1 MVRRGGD
8 SCGGGRRL
16 SRGREAPLH
25 HPAISSPEPLSLS
38 ALCLWANFVL
48 YWGRGPAGRG
58 VVVHGGGV
66 ERQESISL
74 LFPCLLAFSISSA
87 LRLTAALAK
96 ATAPHSAVGMC
107 CAAPNRANRLE
118 AL

>member
-8 SCGGGRRL
+8 SCGGVRRL

-66 ERQESISL
+66 ERQESIFFTLPLPARLQHFFRAPADS
-74 LFPCLLAFSISSA
+74 CAGQSNSSP
-87 LRLTAALAK
+87 LGCRDVLCS
-96 ATAPHSAVGMC
+96 PQ
-107 CAAPNRANRLE
+107 
-118 AL
+118 